1 MLSPDTIYSME
12 TKSKAVHWV
21 FCFIKVIN
29 SWDLK
34 LLTRVLSSQEALGSG
49 LFEMNSL
56 LVTPI
61 ALIFSEVY
69 RTHVQVIGRLEFI
82 LCPYFTC
89 SSIFCKRSLETMAKP
104 NVGHLSYFGLW
115 AALPISSANYTSII
129 VLKPIN
135 HLPVFDT
142 IKENQKRL

>member
-29 SWDLK
+29 SSDLK

-69 RTHVQVIGRLEFI
+69 RTHVQVIRRLEFI

-89 SSIFCKRSLETMAKP
+89 SS
-104 NVGHLSYFGLW
+104 
-115 AALPISSANYTSII
+115 
-129 VLKPIN
+129 
-135 HLPVFDT
+135 
-142 IKENQKRL
+142 RLYLL